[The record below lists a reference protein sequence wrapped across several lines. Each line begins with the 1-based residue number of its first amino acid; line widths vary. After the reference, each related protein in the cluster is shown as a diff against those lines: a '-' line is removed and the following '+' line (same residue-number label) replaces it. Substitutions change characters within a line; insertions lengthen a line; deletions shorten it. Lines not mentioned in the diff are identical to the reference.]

1 MLDWNAL
8 AARIYRDGGA
18 IEPMPGNATFQA
30 QPACRFYVEVEG
42 ITQAVFT
49 EVSGLAVE
57 VVTEDVEEGGNNGY
71 VHRLPGRCK
80 VGNLTLKRGMTKSN
94 EFLKWNLEMA
104 QGKITPR
111 NVSLIMYN
119 VDGTELMRW
128 NFLKAYPVKWSGP
141 QFKADDTGT
150 AVESLELA
158 HEGFNLG

>member
-1 MLDWNAL
+1 MAVS
-8 AARIYRDGGA
+8 ATA
-18 IEPMPGNATFQA
+18 IA
-30 QPACRFYVEVEG
+30 QLTCRFYVEAEG

-49 EVSGLAVE
+49 EVSGLSLE

-71 VHRLPGRCK
+71 VHRMPGRCK
-80 VGNLTLKRGMTKSN
+80 IGNITLKHGMTKSN
-94 EFLKWNLEMA
+94 DFLKWSLEMA
-104 QGKITPR
+104 QGTIKRR
-111 NVSLIMYN
+111 NISLIMYN

-128 NFLKAYPVKWSGP
+128 NFIRAYPVKWTGP